1 MYLEYLNY
9 IIMGYIYIHNMM
21 YLEHLN
27 YRWICF
33 TMIIGTE

>member
-9 IIMGYIYIHNMM
+9 IIMGYIYNMM
-21 YLEHLN
+21 YLEYLN
-27 YRWICF
+27 YRWILF